1 MSEQLANCKNGKNE
15 GYMFVKLT
23 NGGTDKRRD
32 TVKLTNGGID
42 KRMDNVSKT
51 GQPEEWTKG
60 LMTEKGPELKLTCSH
75 SENQTEL
82 PAISHLFEEKTADC
96 LCMCRDGPRSVGTP
110 REFPQNHSQVLEPGS
125 TSYHF
130 IF

>member
-1 MSEQLANCKNGKNE
+1 MPVKLAN
-15 GYMFVKLT
+15 
-23 NGGTDKRRD
+23 RR
-32 TVKLTNGGID
+32 
-42 KRMDNVSKT
+42 
-51 GQPEEWTKG
+51 EWTKG
-60 LMTEKGPELKLTCSH
+60 LMTEKGPELKLTSSH

-96 LCMCRDGPRSVGTP
+96 LGMCRYGPRSVGTP
-110 REFPQNHSQVLEPGS
+110 SESPQNHLQVVEPGS